1 MASVTDIKDTTST
14 QMVNVPEEQKE
25 NIVAVDFKMVTFT
38 LAGKDYAIDIMKVKE
53 IAKAG
58 SFTYVPNTVPFV
70 LGVYNLRGEIIP
82 IIDLRRFFNIE
93 VSERSKDTLENML
106 IVTVEEQLF
115 GVVVDAIDK
124 VIGIQKSSI
133 QPPHPL
139 FGDINIKYIYGV
151 VESND
156 RLYVLLDVDRIFGV
170 RTPAHQEKEV
180 VLEEKPVE
188 SAVTETVTESTS
200 VVKKSAEPVAEAEV
214 SKGEDKVVPAT
225 EEPAQ
230 PEVAENNM
238 DFNFIKDSLQKLKSF
253 HVTAVNEFWAKRRFD
268 EWIDI
273 RGNENS
279 QLVNEKDAEEYLSP
293 FYSTDTSSFWSKE
306 YAQNIYKILPD
317 NAAKQITVWN
327 PGSGK
332 GYEAYSLACLMKKRY
347 PEARVKIY
355 AQDIDLLNISNAPLL
370 SVPAELANSWY
381 SQFLVKSVSGSY
393 SFKPEIKDMIM
404 FEYHDCMHANTMPMV
419 DVIFSRD
426 LLSFLNPNVQETLL
440 EDFDEKLKGNGII
453 IVGENES
460 LTHKSDWSEKMTGS
474 VVVYTKQ

>member
-1 MASVTDIKDTTST
+1 MGSVTDMKDLTSS
-14 QMVNVPEEQKE
+14 QMGNVSEDQKE

-93 VSERSKDTLENML
+93 VPERSKDTLENML
-106 IVTVEEQLF
+106 IVTVDEQMF

-170 RTPAHQEKEV
+170 RTPSHQEKETSAEEV
-180 VLEEKPVE
+180 VQPAAASEPVVEVKQTAAKPVE
-188 SAVTETVTESTS
+188 TKEDVPE
-200 VVKKSAEPVAEAEV
+200 VVKEEVKVPVVQETKE
-214 SKGEDKVVPAT
+214 
-225 EEPAQ
+225 
-230 PEVAENNM
+230 PEVIENNM

-268 EWIDI
+268 EWLDI
-273 RGNENS
+273 RGNDNS
-279 QLVNEKDAEEYLSP
+279 QLSNEKDAEEYLTP
-293 FYSTDTSSFWSKE
+293 FYSTDTSTFWSKE

-317 NAAKQITVWN
+317 NTAKQITVWN

-347 PEARVKIY
+347 PDARVKIY

-381 SQFLVKSVSGSY
+381 SQFLVKSVSGAY

-404 FEYHDCMHANTMPMV
+404 FEYHDCMNANTMPMV

-426 LLSFLNPNVQETLL
+426 LLSFLTPNVQETLL